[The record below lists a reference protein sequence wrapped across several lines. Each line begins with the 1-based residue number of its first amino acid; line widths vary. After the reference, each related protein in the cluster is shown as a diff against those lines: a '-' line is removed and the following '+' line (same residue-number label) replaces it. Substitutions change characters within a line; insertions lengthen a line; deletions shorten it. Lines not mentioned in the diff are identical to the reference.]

1 MMPLAWGC
9 TISTWVRGSAPACMG
24 QQSPGCAPQ
33 AVAEPHREWLSP
45 SAGRFTSVPEKQS
58 KRKKKKKDHTRHRKG
73 NLKFL
78 SSLLSENYKY
88 LQCFIQYSST
98 FAQGLKTDEGV
109 TCTSDIKIS

>member
-1 MMPLAWGC
+1 MSRRQWQSPIGN
-9 TISTWVRGSAPACMG
+9 GSAPLQGA
-24 QQSPGCAPQ
+24 SLLYLKSRAK
-33 AVAEPHREWLSP
+33 
-45 SAGRFTSVPEKQS
+45 EKE
-58 KRKKKKKDHTRHRKG
+58 KKKDHTRHRKG

-88 LQCFIQYSST
+88 LQCFIQYSSA